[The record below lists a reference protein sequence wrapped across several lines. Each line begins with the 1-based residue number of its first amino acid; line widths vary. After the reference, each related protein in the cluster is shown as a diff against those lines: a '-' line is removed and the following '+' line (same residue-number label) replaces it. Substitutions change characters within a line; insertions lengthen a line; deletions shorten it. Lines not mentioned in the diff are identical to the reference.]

1 MNLSIKQLQRL
12 PVDIRRLIYSYDPT
26 YRIIFNKVMEELNIM
41 LNDPVYAV
49 TVKKETPFINFKCY
63 RSIQK
68 GNKYHLISCERYN
81 WYKNNRQILMITA
94 TQLVKYFIIDEEF
107 MCFYDESTDE
117 EAGTASGDED
127 D

>member
-1 MNLSIKQLQRL
+1 MTTIKQLQRL

-26 YRIIFNKVMEELNIM
+26 YRIIFNKVMEELNMM
-41 LNDPVYAV
+41 LNNPVYAV

-81 WYKNNRQILMITA
+81 WDGRQHIVITA

-117 EAGTASGDED
+117 EDDED
-127 D
+127 DEDDDDV